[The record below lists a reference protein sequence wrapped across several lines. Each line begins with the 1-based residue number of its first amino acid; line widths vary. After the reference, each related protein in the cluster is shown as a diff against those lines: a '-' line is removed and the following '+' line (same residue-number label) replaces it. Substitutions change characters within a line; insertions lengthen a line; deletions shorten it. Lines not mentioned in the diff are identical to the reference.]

1 MILSH
6 SIIANIAALS
16 FVGFL
21 IYAAINDIRSFTIT
35 NKLNIVFAACFLVF
49 FFPLGLG
56 LKGLGIHFG
65 TAIAA
70 FAVGFILFA
79 IGAWGGGDAKLI
91 AATAFWLGPNAML
104 GYAIY
109 TALAGGILA
118 VILLISRFLAKKY
131 GLPKRPRWAR
141 QILRRRAQVPYGVA
155 LCIGGIFAVFNASW
169 F

>member
-1 MILSH
+1 MLISQ

-35 NKLNIVFAACFLVF
+35 NKLNIVFAACFLLF

-56 LKGLGIHFG
+56 FKGLAIHFG
-65 TAIAA
+65 TALAA
-70 FAVGFILFA
+70 FAIGFLLFA

-104 GYAIY
+104 GYAIF

-118 VILLISRFLAKKY
+118 IILLISRFFAKKY
-131 GLPKRPRWAR
+131 GLPKKPRWAR
-141 QILRRRAQVPYGVA
+141 QILRKRAQVPYGVA
-155 LCIGGIFAVFNASW
+155 LCVGGIFAVFNANW

>member
-1 MILSH
+1 MEISQ
-6 SIIANIAALS
+6 SIIANFAALS
-16 FVGFL
+16 FIGFL
-21 IYAAINDIRSFTIT
+21 LYAAINDIRAFTIT
-35 NKLNIVFAACFLVF
+35 NKLNIVFAACFLLF

-56 LKGLGIHFG
+56 LKGLGIHFL

-70 FAVGFILFA
+70 FVIGFLLFA

-118 VILLISRFLAKKY
+118 IILLIARFVAKKY
-131 GLPKRPRWAR
+131 GLPKKPRWAR
-141 QILRRRAQVPYGVA
+141 QLLRKRAQVPYGVA
-155 LCIGGIFAVFNASW
+155 LCIGGIFSVFNTSW
-169 F
+169 Y